1 MNKKNLVRNDM
12 TKRLNITRQLALLCI
27 FVLLLFFGRR
37 AYYYF
42 NPSIY
47 GSWVSQITNEKITFN
62 KDGTIELEQAD
73 YSPHFEIIS
82 PTRIRYI
89 IDNKG
94 FEMYYAIDG
103 RTLYWGMDENSLEV
117 FIKR

>member
-1 MNKKNLVRNDM
+1 MTTSTKKDSHI
-12 TKRLNITRQLALLCI
+12 NITHKLTLGLI
-27 FVLLLFFGRR
+27 FVLLLFFIHR

-47 GSWVSQITNEKITFN
+47 GSWVSQITNEQITFN
-62 KDGTIELEQAD
+62 KNGTIVLENES
-73 YSPHFEIIS
+73 YSPNFEIIS
-82 PTRIRYI
+82 PTKIRYI
-89 IDNKG
+89 VGGKG
-94 FEMYYAIDG
+94 FEMYYAIEG